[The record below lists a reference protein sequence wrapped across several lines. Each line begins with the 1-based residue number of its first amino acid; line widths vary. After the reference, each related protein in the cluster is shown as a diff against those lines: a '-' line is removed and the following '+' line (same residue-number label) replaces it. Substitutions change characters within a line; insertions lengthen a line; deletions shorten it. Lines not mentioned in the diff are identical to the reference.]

1 MTTLSNHWHGA
12 TSPAL
17 ERFDD
22 AKLLTMMQRVCDA
35 RPAAR
40 ADSATSRK
48 AEIMISSMQDYQAA
62 LQNTCSKNKAAP
74 ENIAAYL
81 TARKNGGTELLQ
93 AELGL
98 LRNTGDK
105 KLVKAFD
112 AMLRTGNDYL
122 KTQPG
127 TGLLGRVRTYLFNR

>member
-22 AKLLTMMQRVCDA
+22 TKLLSLMQRVCDA

-40 ADSATSRK
+40 ADSTSNRK

-62 LQNTCSKNKAAP
+62 LQNACSKNNAAP
-74 ENIAAYL
+74 ENIAAYFA
-81 TARKNGGTELLQ
+81 ARKNGGTELLQ